1 MNTSTLRKDVLRRFR
16 HHGFIERLQYQLR
29 KSPTLVLEAVGL
41 TINVKSDDV
50 MLDCGANV
58 GDISSKL
65 ARTGATVYAFEP
77 NPLCFGV
84 ITKRFAL
91 MPNVHCLHN
100 GVMNC
105 DCVLTLSTPE
115 PHAGFD
121 SLDTTVA
128 ASFNGEALQSPDYAV
143 KVDQIQCLDIDAF
156 VRKLGKRV
164 RLMKVDIEGAEIE
177 VLNRLMD
184 TGAIDLID
192 HVIVETHEVQMPHLV
207 APTRALRARIASLG
221 LTDKICLDWY

>member
-1 MNTSTLRKDVLRRFR
+1 MNASTFRKETVRRIR
-16 HHGFIERLQYQLR
+16 YLGITERLRYQLR
-29 KSPTLVLEAVGL
+29 KSPTLVLEAIGL
-41 TINVKSDDV
+41 TINVDPNDV

-58 GDISSKL
+58 GDISSKF

-77 NPLCFGV
+77 NPLCFDV

-91 MPNVHCLHN
+91 MPKVHCLHN
-100 GVMNC
+100 GVMNR
-105 DCVLTLSTPE
+105 DCVLNLSTPE

-121 SLDTTVA
+121 SLETTVA
-128 ASFNGEALQSPDYAV
+128 ASFNVEALQSPDYAV
-143 KVDQIQCLDIDAF
+143 KVDQIHCIDIDAF
-156 VRKLGKRV
+156 VRQLGKRV

-192 HVIVETHEVQMPHLV
+192 HVIVETHEDQMPHL
-207 APTRALRARIASLG
+207 AAATQALRARIATLG
-221 LTDKICLDWY
+221 LTEKICLDWY